1 MEKEDLKKC
10 QYCAEMIKK
19 EAVKCQYCGSKVNG
33 EKANVK
39 TLFAEGYWHRVWTG
53 RKIAGV
59 CTGLAHQFGR
69 PETVLPIR
77 LLFVLATLFY
87 GLGPIVYILLW
98 IMMPSPIDVPEKMA
112 ESDEKSFTPEKYWQ
126 RVWKGKKIAGV
137 CTGLSH
143 QFKTPKLLLPM
154 RLFFVLTSFIF
165 GLGIALYLLMWI
177 LMPGP
182 ADIPDYKICSEDDEG
197 ELIPYRKKAKLLS
210 VLFGFVLL
218 FIGSFFLFT
227 TTSFLIS
234 YLEDILYELS
244 IWASSFFHRGISME
258 IFSPEIWSAVIS
270 SLGLIFI
277 ILGGLKLAFG
287 SSKIVRVER

>member
-1 MEKEDLKKC
+1 MKKEDLKKC
-10 QYCAEMIKK
+10 PYCAEMIKK
-19 EAVKCQYCGSKVNG
+19 EAVKCHYCGNKVNG
-33 EKANVK
+33 EKVKGK
-39 TLFAEGYWHRVWTG
+39 TLFEQGYWHRVWTG

-69 PETVLPIR
+69 PDAVLPIR
-77 LLFVLATLFY
+77 LLFVLTTLFY

-98 IMMPSPIDVPEKMA
+98 IMMPSPIDVPDKKTEKDI
-112 ESDEKSFTPEKYWQ
+112 EEFSPERYWK
-126 RVWKGKKIAGV
+126 RVWKGKKIAGI
-137 CTGLSH
+137 CTGLAH
-143 QFKTPKLLLPM
+143 QFKNPKLLLPM
-154 RLFFVLTSFIF
+154 RLFFVLTSFF
-165 GLGIALYLLMWI
+165 YGLGIGVYLLMWI
-177 LMPGP
+177 LMPKP
-182 ADIPDYKICSEDDEG
+182 TDIPDYKIYSKDDEG
-197 ELIPYRKKAKLLS
+197 ELIPYRKKAKPLS
-210 VLFGFVLL
+210 VFFGFVML

-258 IFSPEIWSAVIS
+258 IFSPEIWSVVIS

-287 SSKIVRVER
+287 SSKFVRIER